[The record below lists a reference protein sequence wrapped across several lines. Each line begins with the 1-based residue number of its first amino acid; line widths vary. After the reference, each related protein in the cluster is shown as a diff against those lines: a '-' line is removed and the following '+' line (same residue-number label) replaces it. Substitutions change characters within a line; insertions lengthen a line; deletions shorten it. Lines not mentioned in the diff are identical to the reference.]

1 MTSTNKA
8 KGQVTNWGKLA
19 AAKTP
24 ARRKANFQ
32 MGKRREVTL
41 QKRQEE
47 AGRDT
52 TTREKETRESGSTL
66 PPKRARQPGGPGC
79 TAGRG
84 HCRGRCSLAFA
95 GRTLLLMAG
104 PRGRGRI
111 LGATGS
117 PHVDKTRK

>member
-24 ARRKANFQ
+24 ARRKPNLQ
-32 MGKRREVTL
+32 TGKRREVTL

-47 AGRDT
+47 AGRDM
-52 TTREKETRESGSTL
+52 TTREKETRASSSTL
-66 PPKRARQPGGPGC
+66 PPKRARQPGGSGC
-79 TAGRG
+79 TAERG

-95 GRTLLLMAG
+95 GGTLLLMAG
-104 PRGRGRI
+104 SKRQRQDLRERGHRLTAHG
-111 LGATGS
+111 
-117 PHVDKTRK
+117 